1 MATSIAVQS
10 SGDSPENHAKIA
22 GKSHSSVYDIVTE
35 RILMELESGVV
46 PWRKPWR
53 TLPPANLVSKKHYR
67 SINTFLLR
75 LAGYGSQ
82 YWLTYRQA
90 QALGGN
96 VRKGE
101 HGTKIV
107 FWKFDRYETET
118 ADGQT
123 EKRASAFL
131 RYYVVFNL
139 EQTEGLKALLALPPA
154 RPIESAEAIVTG
166 MPNPPAFD
174 QDLRA
179 SYVPTTD
186 TVTMPS
192 RTAFGSPAE
201 YHSTLFHELTHSTGH
216 SKRLG
221 REGFDKPQMFGSES
235 YSREELIAE
244 MGSAMLCGVAGIEQ
258 GTVANSAAYLKTWIT
273 RLKSDSKL
281 IVSAASAAQKAADYI
296 RGESAKD
303 SLLSQVRAVQTDSG
317 FPQSLADKYRPTRIA
332 DFIGLERP
340 KKILSAFCKRP
351 ASGAWIFLGP
361 SGVGKSTMALAVASE
376 LQAELHKI
384 PSQKC
389 NAQSIE
395 DTVRRCW
402 YAPLPVDST

>member
-1 MATSIAVQS
+1 
-10 SGDSPENHAKIA
+10 
-22 GKSHSSVYDIVTE
+22 
-35 RILMELESGVV
+35 
-46 PWRKPWR
+46 
-53 TLPPANLVSKKHYR
+53 
-67 SINTFLLR
+67 
-75 LAGYGSQ
+75 
-82 YWLTYRQA
+82 
-90 QALGGN
+90 
-96 VRKGE
+96 
-101 HGTKIV
+101 
-107 FWKFDRYETET
+107 
-118 ADGQT
+118 
-123 EKRASAFL
+123 
-131 RYYVVFNL
+131 
-139 EQTEGLKALLALPPA
+139 
-154 RPIESAEAIVTG
+154 
-166 MPNPPAFD
+166 
-174 QDLRA
+174 
-179 SYVPTTD
+179 
-186 TVTMPS
+186 
-192 RTAFGSPAE
+192 
-201 YHSTLFHELTHSTGH
+201 
-216 SKRLG
+216 
-221 REGFDKPQMFGSES
+221 
-235 YSREELIAE
+235 